1 MPIWTEFGLR
11 QINMRAW
18 GTPRFAL
25 ARGKKP
31 AIEIVDVDHF
41 PDC

>member
-1 MPIWTEFGLR
+1 
-11 QINMRAW
+11 MRAW

-41 PDC
+41 LDR